1 MKRLCLRMIH
11 EDDGVLSFEWVMV
24 LTVLVIGIVSGVSAA
39 RDAIVDE
46 IGDAAMGMVA
56 LDQSYIIDFPP
67 VAYVLDPALGLGP
80 REDGGSDSGFHD
92 AYFAEDCTRGE
103 NSPQGQEALVDQD
116 S

>member
-1 MKRLCLRMIH
+1 MIH

-24 LTVLVIGIVSGVSAA
+24 LTVLVIGIVSGVAAA

-46 IGDAAMGMVA
+46 LGDAAQGMVA

-67 VAYVLDPALGLGP
+67 VAYVVDAALGFGP
-80 REDGGSDSGFHD
+80 RADGGSDSGFTD
-92 AYFAEDCTRGE
+92 AYFAEDCTRGY
-103 NSPQGQEALVDQD
+103 NAPQGQEAEEDQD